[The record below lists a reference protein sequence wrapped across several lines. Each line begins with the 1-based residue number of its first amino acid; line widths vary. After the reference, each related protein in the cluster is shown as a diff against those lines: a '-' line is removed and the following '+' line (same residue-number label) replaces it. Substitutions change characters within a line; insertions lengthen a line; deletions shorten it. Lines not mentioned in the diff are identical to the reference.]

1 MDLILWR
8 HAEAEDGFPDSE
20 RQLTTKGKDQAKR
33 MGAWLRDKLP
43 ENTTILVSPAIRT
56 QQTAA
61 MLKTDFET
69 VYEIAPGA
77 TAQDILI
84 AADWPNKKENEA
96 VVIVGHQPTLG
107 ETIHHL
113 IHDVPTALKVKKS
126 SVWWIKSDK
135 NNGKPV
141 LSVVMY
147 ADML

>member
-20 RQLTTKGKDQAKR
+20 RQLTAKGKDQAKR

-43 ENTTILVSPAIRT
+43 ENATILVSPAIRT
-56 QQTAA
+56 QQTAS

-69 VYEIAPGA
+69 VHEIAPGA
-77 TAQDILI
+77 TVQDILI
-84 AADWPNKKENEA
+84 AADWPNKNENEA
-96 VVIVGHQPTLG
+96 VVVVGHQPTLG

-113 IHDVPTALKVKKS
+113 ISDVPKGLKVKKS